1 MRRISDADELLDGP
15 LDDPVA
21 LRGNLH
27 DLARVNRRL
36 GGATL
41 SIRAVDA
48 LAGGRTSLD
57 IIDIGTGAADIPVAL
72 LEHGARSGRTW
83 RVTGVDSRPEV
94 LAAAA
99 ATDRALTATPGLSL
113 HVGDGRDL
121 PFADDAFDVAHA
133 SLVVHHLE
141 PDGVVLLLAEMARVA
156 RIGVVVNDLVRGR
169 LALAGAWALTRV
181 ATRNRYTRS
190 DAPLSVRRAYTRT
203 ELEGLVGAAGLIV
216 VDRFDGFAGHR
227 WAITAVRSG
236 ARVSVA

>member
-1 MRRISDADELLDGP
+1 MRRVSDADELLDGP
-15 LDDPVA
+15 LDDPAA

-36 GGATL
+36 GGAAL

-48 LAGGRTSLD
+48 LAADRSALD
-57 IIDIGTGAADIPVAL
+57 IVDVGTGGADIPVAL
-72 LEHGARSGRTW
+72 LEHAARTGRAW
-83 RVTGVDSRPEV
+83 RVTGVDGRPEV

-99 ATDRALTATPGLSL
+99 ATDRHLTATPGLSL
-113 HVGDGRDL
+113 HVGDGRGL
-121 PFADDAFDVAHA
+121 AFADDAFDVAHT
-133 SLVVHHLE
+133 SLVVHHLD
-141 PDGVVLLLAEMARVA
+141 PDGVVLLLGEMARVA

-181 ATRNRYTRS
+181 ATRNRYTRH
-190 DAPLSVRRAYTRT
+190 DAPLSVRRAYTRA
-203 ELEGLVGAAGLIV
+203 ELERLVGDAGLTV

-236 ARVSVA
+236 AS